1 MGAEMEKADNR
12 GMSLVE
18 IIIVIALMTVITG
31 VAGYGISLIGN
42 KPVEECAKKVEMALN
57 RNRTNSM
64 GKLSA
69 WLEFYMEDGC
79 LMVKEC
85 LNNTNDPTQA
95 QSTTTVIG
103 AKDVYMS
110 ITYDTGSPH
119 IIDESVT
126 EAHAL
131 RVAFARDSGAVRA
144 FEIEEGGSAQKCKQI
159 IIYKGSYEKVIT
171 LDLITGR
178 VKMD

>member
-1 MGAEMEKADNR
+1 MGAEMKKKDNR

-18 IIIVIALMTVITG
+18 IIIVIALISVITG
-31 VAGYGISLIGN
+31 IVGYGISLIGN

-57 RNRTNSM
+57 QNRINSM

-85 LNNTNDPTQA
+85 FNNTNDASQTQ
-95 QSTTTVIG
+95 TTTTPIG
-103 AKDVYMS
+103 AKGVYMS
-110 ITYDTGSPH
+110 ITYDAGSSH
-119 IIDESVT
+119 DINESVT
-126 EAHAL
+126 EDSAL
-131 RVAFARDSGAVRA
+131 RVAFARDSGAVKA
-144 FEIEEGGSAQKCKQI
+144 FEIKEGGLEQKCKQI
-159 IIYKGSYEKVIT
+159 KIYKGSYEKIIT
-171 LDLITGR
+171 LDLVTGR